1 MSKHMLCTGRIVRGG
16 AVEITAPPLEERLD
30 AAIALAGRLIAMN
43 DDFLASLG
51 NRHFSEA
58 DSNEM
63 ENEWIGREIGQNPWQ
78 W

>member
-1 MSKHMLCTGRIVRGG
+1 MKRIIAVGRVRNGG
-16 AVEITAPPLEERLD
+16 PVEITAPPLEERLET
-30 AAIALAGRLIAMN
+30 AIALAGRLIAMN

-51 NRHFSEA
+51 SPHFSEA
-58 DSNEM
+58 DYDEM

>member
-1 MSKHMLCTGRIVRGG
+1 MKTIIAVGRIIRGG
-16 AVEITAPPLEERLD
+16 AVEIAAPPLEERLD
-30 AAIALAGRLIAMN
+30 AAIALAARPVAMN